1 VTLNVLTSRSS
12 GSAALVALVC
22 TACTATPA
30 VVVNVTNRAASD
42 ITDVRMEAGGQVLQ
56 TAALQPGQTQS
67 FTLKVQ
73 RDSDVVLTF
82 MRDGRTHSAKA
93 NTYLTHGMRG
103 QVDLTLTPTWSITAE
118 SKLRTGWF

>member
-1 VTLNVLTSRSS
+1 MT
-12 GSAALVALVC
+12 LVC

-42 ITDVRMEAGGQVLQ
+42 ITNVRMEAGGQVLQ

-82 MRDGRTHSAKA
+82 MRGGQPHTVKA

-103 QVDLTLTPTWSITAE
+103 QVDLTLTPAWSVTAE